1 MSVFMRGSWRLG
13 LSGLQGAILATLA
26 RLPKAMAIA
35 IWLSGTDGGGRY
47 RVQKVRERL
56 ANRFG
61 ASAGDHDIHSSVHGS
76 RHLSPPQVQVVSQ
89 PQQGDQ
95 HQGAA

>member
-1 MSVFMRGSWRLG
+1 
-13 LSGLQGAILATLA
+13 
-26 RLPKAMAIA
+26 MAIA
-35 IWLSGTDGGGRY
+35 IWLSGTDGGVVTG
-47 RVQKVRERL
+47 VLKVRERL

-61 ASAGDHDIHSSVHGS
+61 ASAGDHGIHSSVHGS
-76 RHLSPPQVQVVSQ
+76 RHLCPPQVQVVSQ